1 MPYQTPNDPRTHMRG
16 PTFHTFVSAVVLT
29 RGPVPAPYPYLVFD
43 DGYQTLDVLADG
55 VTPQAVAAIQVSVDG
70 GALSVPGLWRVY
82 GRGAVLVHY
91 DGEDDAVAAV
101 ERVRDAGVW
110 FWSIVALDDAPAPY
124 VPTLCARVPRANT
137 PRHLRHTSETV
148 CWDWGRVGP
157 CVRAATTTPICY
169 VPDAPT
175 WCAGGPGVCS

>member
-43 DGYQTLDVLADG
+43 DYDQTLDVLADG
-55 VTPQAVAAIQVSVDG
+55 VTPQAVAAIQVSVD
-70 GALSVPGLWRVY
+70 SHVDVPGLWRVY

-91 DGEDDAVAAV
+91 AGEDDAVAAV

-110 FWSIVALDDAPAPY
+110 YWSVVVLDDAPAPY
-124 VPTLCARVPRANT
+124 VPTFCADLA
-137 PRHLRHTSETV
+137 HLRKYGVLAV
-148 CWDWGRVGP
+148 CDAWGRF
-157 CVRAATTTPICY
+157 
-169 VPDAPT
+169 
-175 WCAGGPGVCS
+175 GPGAAGTTAGACSEAPRGMWGASLCPWVSCGPA